1 MTFSATRAFLSV
13 VLLAAGFAA
22 AQPVQAQHVG
32 RCGSCGTIQDIDNIV
47 YDADKGVQGAVVGG
61 IIGGLLGNQI
71 GSGSGRTAA
80 TVAGV
85 VGGGLVGRKVD
96 KNNSGNGEPGVR
108 LLIKM
113 DKGGTRT
120 IELHGRPRLYK
131 GDRVKVKRNSVELL

>member
-1 MTFSATRAFLSV
+1 MNQHLVRTWIAV
-13 VLLAAGFAA
+13 GVLFAA
-22 AQPVQAQHVG
+22 LLPLSQAQAQHVG

-47 YDADKGVQGAVVGG
+47 YDADKGAQGAVVGA

-80 TVAGV
+80 TVAGA

-96 KNNSGNGEPGVR
+96 KKNSGNGEPGVR